1 MESAGRLEAE
11 LTDRKLRAWEL
22 AQSQGWSPVGTVS
35 EDAGYELMAIE
46 NGSVYTYETS
56 NKDAAISTAANEAP

>member
-56 NKDAAISTAANEAP
+56 NKDAAISTRQQTRP